1 MILRLHRRRV
11 VLALG
16 ASVFVVPLASF
27 AQQPAPG
34 IHRIVF
40 LGQRPRSRGSV
51 PDAYYEAF
59 VQGMR
64 ELGYVEGKNLLIE
77 WRVADGKPERFAAE
91 WVGLK
96 VDVVVTDSTPA
107 AQIARAATRTVP
119 IVTAAM
125 ADPVGSGF
133 AASLARPAGNIT
145 GLSLMRVDLSQKN
158 LELLKTMMPKL
169 SRVAVLLNPGHAAH
183 AAIFKGVETAARQLR
198 IKTLPVQASTQE
210 ELERGF
216 DMMKRERAQAVI
228 VAGDAFFLSQERR
241 IADLA
246 LKNRLLSMTPWQ
258 QHTAAGGLMSYGQ
271 NLIDNFGRAASYV
284 DKILK
289 GSKPGDL
296 PIEQPTR
303 IHLAINLKTAK
314 ALGLTIPP
322 EMMLRADMVIE

>member
-1 MILRLHRRRV
+1 MISRLHRRRV

-16 ASVFVVPLASF
+16 ASAFAVPLASF

-40 LGQRPRSRGSV
+40 LGQRSRSIASV
-51 PDAYYEAF
+51 PDAYYDAF

-91 WVGLK
+91 LAGLK
-96 VDVVVTDSTPA
+96 VDVVVTDSTPT
-107 AQIARAATRTVP
+107 AQIAREATRTVP

-125 ADPVGSGF
+125 ADPIGSGF

-145 GLSLMRVDLSQKN
+145 GLSLMRVDVSQKN
-158 LELLKTMMPKL
+158 LELLKIMMPKL

-183 AAIFKGVETAARQLR
+183 PAILKGVETAALQLGV
-198 IKTLPVQASTQE
+198 KTLPVQASTPE
-210 ELERGF
+210 ALERGF
-216 DMMKRERAQAVI
+216 DLMKRERAQAVI

-241 IADLA
+241 IVDLA

-258 QHTAAGGLMSYGQ
+258 QHTAAGALMSYGQ
-271 NLIDNFGRAASYV
+271 NLIDSFRRTATYV
-284 DKILK
+284 DKIFK

-296 PIEQPTR
+296 PIEQPMR
-303 IHLAINLKTAK
+303 IYLAINLKTAK
-314 ALGLTIPP
+314 ALGLTVPP